1 MHYEMSRVQRF
12 LNQNKQ
18 LHKIAQTVELF
29 TDKFLV
35 SCRPFVKQDRAVT
48 REHSFRIL
56 AWSL

>member
-29 TDKFLV
+29 TDKFL
-35 SCRPFVKQDRAVT
+35 D
-48 REHSFRIL
+48 
-56 AWSL
+56 SLP